1 MSWQARAHLAA
12 GAVASRDCGR
22 RRAHPAARSR
32 HPREPTGPVAARAD
46 RSRPY
51 RLRVS
56 ESACEFARCHRARR
70 RRRAQHCD
78 RAAAGG
84 GHADRRHG
92 SRFGRRRAPRN
103 DGEDLRAVLFR
114 EGEGHGSRT
123 GPEPLDRREPRG
135 ALVARAGRPRD
146 LPGEAAAMSTLP
158 GGSARALT
166 VFVVDDDA
174 DVREALGL
182 LLSLRGYRTALFDSA
197 NAFLAQLRP
206 DSAGCLITDI
216 RMPGMSGLELQQEL
230 AKRCHTLPVVV
241 LTAHGSVATAR
252 AALRAEA
259 IDFLAK

>member
-1 MSWQARAHLAA
+1 
-12 GAVASRDCGR
+12 
-22 RRAHPAARSR
+22 
-32 HPREPTGPVAARAD
+32 
-46 RSRPY
+46 
-51 RLRVS
+51 
-56 ESACEFARCHRARR
+56 
-70 RRRAQHCD
+70 
-78 RAAAGG
+78 
-84 GHADRRHG
+84 
-92 SRFGRRRAPRN
+92 
-103 DGEDLRAVLFR
+103 
-114 EGEGHGSRT
+114 
-123 GPEPLDRREPRG
+123 
-135 ALVARAGRPRD
+135 
-146 LPGEAAAMSTLP
+146 MSTLP

-174 DVREALGL
+174 DVREALGF

-259 IDFLAK
+259 IDFLAKPFKQDELIAAIETAFERERQRLARLPKERLDRALLDGLTRREREVAALLATGAQNVDIARRLNISSRTVEIHKARCMEKLQARTLADLIRLADRTGLRADA